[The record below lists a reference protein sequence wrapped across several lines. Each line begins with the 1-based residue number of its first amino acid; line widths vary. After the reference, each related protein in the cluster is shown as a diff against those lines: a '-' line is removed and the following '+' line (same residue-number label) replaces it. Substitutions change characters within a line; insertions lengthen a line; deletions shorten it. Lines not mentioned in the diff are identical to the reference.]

1 MIAVFDIDG
10 VLVDISHRMHYLKSK
25 NYDKFYSQDELA
37 KDEDIE
43 EGIKLFRIM
52 SRDCDTFFCTS
63 RPELTRQSTERLLV
77 RIVGDSIVG
86 SLSDKLIMRKNGDY
100 RQSCVVKTELIGN
113 LIKEQENNPFGV
125 DCSGFFV
132 DDSFENTS
140 SVSRAFPNIVGI
152 TFDKRKP
159 KQNKKIMLI

>member
-1 MIAVFDIDG
+1 MIAIFDIDG
-10 VLVDISHRMHYLKSK
+10 VLVDISHRLHYLKNK
-25 NYDKFYSQDELA
+25 NYDKFYSSDELA

-43 EGIKLFRIM
+43 EGIKLFKTM
-52 SRDCDTFFCTS
+52 SRDFDMFFCTS
-63 RPELTRQSTERLLV
+63 RPESTRQSTERLIKRV
-77 RIVGDSIVG
+77 VGDSAIG
-86 SLSDKLIMRKNGDY
+86 MFGDKLVMRKNGDY
-100 RQSCVVKTELIGN
+100 RSSSIVKVELIGN
-113 LIKEQENNPFGV
+113 IIKEQEDSPFGV

-140 SVSRAFPNIVGI
+140 SVARAFPNIVGI